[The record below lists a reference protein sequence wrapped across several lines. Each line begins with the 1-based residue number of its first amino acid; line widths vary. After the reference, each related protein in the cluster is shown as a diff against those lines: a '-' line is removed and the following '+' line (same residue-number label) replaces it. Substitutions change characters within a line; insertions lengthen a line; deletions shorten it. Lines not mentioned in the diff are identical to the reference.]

1 MAKTDNAA
9 GQGHI
14 VLVGGTGDLGLRIAR
29 ALAARGADV
38 LALTRKGANTA
49 VLAGTGVTV
58 EAIEFGDGLALRDTL
73 HSASCV
79 VSALNGLED
88 TIIGLQGRVLDAAV
102 AAGVPR
108 FIPSDY
114 SLDFTKTKPGRNGNL
129 DLRRRFMARVD
140 AAPIRATSILNG
152 AFADLLAGQAPIV
165 LRGPRIVLHW
175 GGTDQLLDFTT
186 KDDVAAYTAAAAL
199 DPDTP
204 RILRI
209 AGDSVTPRDLA
220 ATMQLLT
227 GNRFRLVRPGGAP
240 VLSAMIKV
248 ARTIAPQ
255 PGAVFPACQG
265 MQYLRD
271 MMDGSGKLEPLNN
284 DRYPGLT
291 WTKARQ
297 VLADA
302 GRTPTPA

>member
-1 MAKTDNAA
+1 MDKTGNEA
-9 GQGHI
+9 GQARI
-14 VLVGGTGDLGLRIAR
+14 VLVGATGDLGLRIAR
-29 ALAARGADV
+29 ALSARGAEV
-38 LALTRKGANTA
+38 LALVREGAKTA
-49 VLAGTGVTV
+49 
-58 EAIEFGDGLALRDTL
+58 AIASSGAAIQTIDFNDAMALRDTL
-73 HSASCV
+73 HGTSCV

-102 AAGVPR
+102 AAGVQR

-114 SLDFTKTKPGRNGNL
+114 SLDFTKTKPGRNRNL
-129 DLRRRFMARVD
+129 DLRRCFMARID

-175 GGTDQLLDFTT
+175 GGADQLLDFTT

-220 ATMQLLT
+220 ATMQMLT
-227 GNRFRLVRPGGAP
+227 GHRFRLVRPGGTP
-240 VLSAMIKV
+240 VLSAIIKV
-248 ARTIAPQ
+248 ARVLAPQ
-255 PGAVFPACQG
+255 PSAVFPAWQG

-271 MMDGSGKLEPLNN
+271 MVDGSGKLAPLDN
-284 DRYPGLT
+284 DRYLDMS
-291 WTKARQ
+291 WTKAQQ

-302 GRTPTPA
+302 GERP

>member
-1 MAKTDNAA
+1 MSGATA
-9 GQGHI
+9 GQGRI
-14 VLVGGTGDLGLRIAR
+14 VLVGATGDLGLRIAR
-29 ALAARGADV
+29 SLAKRNADV
-38 LALTRKGANTA
+38 LALVRQGAEVSA
-49 VLAGTGVTV
+49 LSGTGVTV
-58 EAIEFGDGLALRDTL
+58 RTIDFDDATALRDAL
-73 HSASCV
+73 GGGACV
-79 VSALNGLED
+79 VSALNGLEE

-102 AAGVPR
+102 AAGIPR

-114 SLDFTKTKPGRNGNL
+114 SLDFTKTEPGRNRNL

-152 AFADLLAGQAPIV
+152 AFADLLSGQAPIV
-165 LRGPRIVLHW
+165 LKGPRLVLHW
-175 GGTDQLLDFTT
+175 GRPDQPLDFTT

-209 AGDSVTPRDLA
+209 AGDVVSPRELA
-220 ATMQLLT
+220 ATMQLLI
-227 GNRFRLVRPGGAP
+227 GHRFRLVRPGGVP
-240 VLSAMIKV
+240 VLSAMISV
-248 ARTIAPQ
+248 TRLLAPQ
-255 PGAVFPACQG
+255 PGSVFPAWQG

-271 MMDGSGKLEPLNN
+271 MMEGCGKLTPLDN
-284 DRYPGLT
+284 DRYPDLR

-302 GRTPTPA
+302 TMPHPNR